1 MVTEQLSPKS
11 MVPEEDNIS
20 RFRTLPVPLQVLL
33 ICVPVFLGG
42 WAVEIADHELAEVV
56 FAAIS
61 DAYLQVSAFVAA
73 TFLLFYGIE
82 KLFKTDAA
90 ALLRE
95 ATFWQVPI
103 AAGLGAL
110 PGCGG
115 AVIVMTQYVSGRLS
129 FGAVVA
135 VLTATMG
142 DAAFLLIAQLPLTG
156 MAMIVLGFVIG
167 TLSGWVVNQIH
178 ASDFLYD
185 KKLSDVRLKIVGKD
199 ASNLFLDRIWFL
211 LLAPGL
217 VLAFLVAFQIDV
229 DSILSTDLLNKPATT
244 IGVMGGLLAIAMQVA
259 PKFGLVGDSNHSKQK
274 TILRKTIRE
283 TNFVTLWVIAA
294 YLAFELPVYFF
305 DINIQGI
312 FAGWASIVPLISV
325 LIGLLPGC
333 GPQVLVTTLF
343 IAGYL
348 PLSAQIGNALSN
360 DGDALFPAIAIAPKV
375 AIVATIYSAVP
386 ALIFSYAYFFVFE

>member
-1 MVTEQLSPKS
+1 MSTEQVSTHTMNPRENKPATFES
-11 MVPEEDNIS
+11 VS
-20 RFRTLPVPLQVLL
+20 RPIQMLL
-33 ICVPVFLGG
+33 IWVPVLLGG
-42 WAVEIADHELAEVV
+42 WAVEVISGDFAEVF

-61 DAYLQVSAFVAA
+61 DAYLQVSAFVAV

-82 KLFKTDAA
+82 KLFKVDAA
-90 ALLRE
+90 ALLQE

-142 DAAFLLIAQLPLTG
+142 DAAFLLIAQVPLTG
-156 MAMIVLGFVIG
+156 LSMIGLGFVIG
-167 TLSGWVVNQIH
+167 TLSGWIVNKIH
-178 ASDFLYD
+178 AFDFLYD
-185 KKLSDVRLKIVGKD
+185 HNLKTVRTKTAGKD
-199 ASNLFLDRIWFL
+199 TSSPFLDLLWFL

-217 VLAFLVAFQIDV
+217 ILAFLVAFQVDV
-229 DSILSTDLLNKPATT
+229 DSILSTEVLSKPATT
-244 IGVMGGLLAIAMQVA
+244 IGVMGGLLAISMQLA
-259 PKFGLVGDSNHSKQK
+259 PKLGLLGDDNHSKQK
-274 TILRKTIRE
+274 TIFRKTIRE
-283 TNFVTLWVIAA
+283 TNFITLWVICA

-305 DINIQGI
+305 DIDLQSI
-312 FAGWASIVPLISV
+312 FAGWAAIVPLISV
-325 LIGLLPGC
+325 LIGFLPGC

-375 AIVATIYSAVP
+375 AIVATFYSAIP
-386 ALIFSYAYFFVFE
+386 ALVASYVYFFAFE

>member
-1 MVTEQLSPKS
+1 MSTEQVSTHTMNPRENKPATFES
-11 MVPEEDNIS
+11 VS
-20 RFRTLPVPLQVLL
+20 RPIQMLL
-33 ICVPVFLGG
+33 IWVPVLLGG
-42 WAVEIADHELAEVV
+42 WAVEVISGDFAEVF

-61 DAYLQVSAFVAA
+61 DAYLQVSAFVAV

-82 KLFKTDAA
+82 KLFKVDAA
-90 ALLRE
+90 ALLQE

-156 MAMIVLGFVIG
+156 LSMIGLGFVIG
-167 TLSGWVVNQIH
+167 TLSGWIVNKIH

-185 KKLSDVRLKIVGKD
+185 HNLKTVRLKTVGKD
-199 ASNLFLDRIWFL
+199 TSSPFLDLLWFL

-217 VLAFLVAFQIDV
+217 ILAFLVAFQVDV
-229 DSILSTDLLNKPATT
+229 DSILSTEVLSKPATT
-244 IGVMGGLLAIAMQVA
+244 IGVMGGLLAISMQLA
-259 PKFGLVGDSNHSKQK
+259 PKLGLLGDDNHSKQK
-274 TILRKTIRE
+274 TIFRKTIRE
-283 TNFVTLWVIAA
+283 TNFITLWVICA

-305 DINIQGI
+305 DIDLQSI
-312 FAGWASIVPLISV
+312 FAGWAAIVPLISV
-325 LIGLLPGC
+325 LIGFLPGC

-375 AIVATIYSAVP
+375 AIVATFYSAIP
-386 ALIFSYAYFFVFE
+386 ALVASYVYFFAFE

>member
-1 MVTEQLSPKS
+1 MSTEQISTRT
-11 MVPEEDNIS
+11 MVPRENKPSKFDS
-20 RFRTLPVPLQVLL
+20 VPSPIQIFL
-33 ICVPVFLGG
+33 ICIPVLLGG
-42 WAVEIADHELAEVV
+42 WAVEAISGDLADV
-56 FAAIS
+56 FFTAIS

-82 KLFKTDAA
+82 KLFKADAA
-90 ALLRE
+90 ALLQE

-142 DAAFLLIAQLPLTG
+142 DAAFLLIAQVPLTG
-156 MAMIVLGFVIG
+156 LSMIGLGFVIG
-167 TLSGWVVNQIH
+167 TLSGWIVNKIH

-185 KKLSDVRLKIVGKD
+185 HNLKTVRLKTVEKD
-199 ASNLFLDRIWFL
+199 TSSPFLDLLWFL
-211 LLAPGL
+211 LLTPGL
-217 VLAFLVAFQIDV
+217 VLAFLVAFQVDV
-229 DSILSTDLLNKPATT
+229 DNILSTEVLSKPATT
-244 IGVMGGLLAIAMQVA
+244 IGVMGGLLAISMQLA
-259 PKFGLVGDSNHSKQK
+259 PKLGLLGDDNHSKQK
-274 TILRKTIRE
+274 TIFRKTIRE
-283 TNFVTLWVIAA
+283 TNFITLWVICA

-305 DINIQGI
+305 DIDLQSI
-312 FAGWASIVPLISV
+312 FAGWAAVVPLISV
-325 LIGLLPGC
+325 LIGFLPGC

-375 AIVATIYSAVP
+375 AIVATFYSAIP
-386 ALIFSYAYFFVFE
+386 ALVASYVYFFAFE

>member
-1 MVTEQLSPKS
+1 MSTEQVSTHTMNPRENKPATFES
-11 MVPEEDNIS
+11 VS
-20 RFRTLPVPLQVLL
+20 RPIQMLL
-33 ICVPVFLGG
+33 IWVPVLLGG
-42 WAVEIADHELAEVV
+42 WAVEVISGDFAEVF

-61 DAYLQVSAFVAA
+61 DAYLQVSAFVAV

-82 KLFKTDAA
+82 KLFKVDAA
-90 ALLRE
+90 ALLQE

-142 DAAFLLIAQLPLTG
+142 DAAFLLIAQVPLTG
-156 MAMIVLGFVIG
+156 LSMIGLGFVIG
-167 TLSGWVVNQIH
+167 TLSGWIVNKIH

-185 KKLSDVRLKIVGKD
+185 HNLKTVRLKTVGKD
-199 ASNLFLDRIWFL
+199 TSSPFLDLLWFL
-211 LLAPGL
+211 LLTPGL
-217 VLAFLVAFQIDV
+217 VLAFLVAFQVDV
-229 DSILSTDLLNKPATT
+229 DSILSTEVLSKPATT
-244 IGVMGGLLAIAMQVA
+244 IGVMGGLLAISMQLA
-259 PKFGLVGDSNHSKQK
+259 PKLGLLGDDNHSKQK
-274 TILRKTIRE
+274 TIFRKTIRE
-283 TNFVTLWVIAA
+283 TNFITLWVICA

-305 DINIQGI
+305 DIDLQSI
-312 FAGWASIVPLISV
+312 FAGWAAVVPLISV
-325 LIGLLPGC
+325 LIGFLPGC

-375 AIVATIYSAVP
+375 AIVATFYSAIP
-386 ALIFSYAYFFVFE
+386 ALVASYVYFFAFE

>member
-1 MVTEQLSPKS
+1 MSTEQVSTHTMNPRENKPATFES
-11 MVPEEDNIS
+11 VS
-20 RFRTLPVPLQVLL
+20 RPIQMLL
-33 ICVPVFLGG
+33 IWVPVLLGG
-42 WAVEIADHELAEVV
+42 WAVEVISGDFAEVF

-61 DAYLQVSAFVAA
+61 DAYLQVSAFVAV

-82 KLFKTDAA
+82 KLFKVDAA
-90 ALLRE
+90 ALLQE

-156 MAMIVLGFVIG
+156 LSMIGLGFVIG
-167 TLSGWVVNQIH
+167 TLSGWIVNKIH

-185 KKLSDVRLKIVGKD
+185 HNLKTVRLKTVGKD
-199 ASNLFLDRIWFL
+199 TSSPFLDLLWFL

-217 VLAFLVAFQIDV
+217 ILAFLVAFQVDV
-229 DSILSTDLLNKPATT
+229 DSILSTEVLSKPATT
-244 IGVMGGLLAIAMQVA
+244 IGVMGGLLAISMQLA
-259 PKFGLVGDSNHSKQK
+259 PKLGLLGDDNHSKQK
-274 TILRKTIRE
+274 TIFRKTIRE
-283 TNFVTLWVIAA
+283 TNFITLWVICA

-305 DINIQGI
+305 DIDLQSI
-312 FAGWASIVPLISV
+312 FAGWAAVVPLISV
-325 LIGLLPGC
+325 LIGFLPGC

-375 AIVATIYSAVP
+375 AIVATFYSAIP
-386 ALIFSYAYFFVFE
+386 ALVASYVYFFAFE

>member
-1 MVTEQLSPKS
+1 MSTEQVSTHTMNPRENKPATFES
-11 MVPEEDNIS
+11 VS
-20 RFRTLPVPLQVLL
+20 RPIQILL
-33 ICVPVFLGG
+33 IWVPVLLGG
-42 WAVEIADHELAEVV
+42 WAVEVISGDFADV
-56 FAAIS
+56 FFGAIS
-61 DAYLQVSAFVAA
+61 DAYLQVSAFVAL

-82 KLFKTDAA
+82 KLFKVDAA
-90 ALLRE
+90 TLLQE

-142 DAAFLLIAQLPLTG
+142 DAAFLLIAQVPLTG
-156 MAMIVLGFVIG
+156 LSMIGLGFVIG
-167 TLSGWVVNQIH
+167 TLSGWIVNKIH
-178 ASDFLYD
+178 AFDFLYD
-185 KKLSDVRLKIVGKD
+185 HNLKTVRLKAVGKD
-199 ASNLFLDRIWFL
+199 TSSPFLDLLWFL
-211 LLAPGL
+211 LLTPGL
-217 VLAFLVAFQIDV
+217 VLAFLVAFQVDV
-229 DSILSTDLLNKPATT
+229 DSILSTEVLSKPATT
-244 IGVMGGLLAIAMQVA
+244 IGVMGGLLAISMQLA
-259 PKFGLVGDSNHSKQK
+259 PKLGLLGDDNHSKRK
-274 TILRKTIRE
+274 TIFRKTIRE
-283 TNFVTLWVIAA
+283 TNFITLWVIFA

-305 DINIQGI
+305 DIDLQSI
-312 FAGWASIVPLISV
+312 FAGWAAIVPLISV
-325 LIGLLPGC
+325 LIGFLPGC

-375 AIVATIYSAVP
+375 AIVATFYSAIP
-386 ALIFSYAYFFVFE
+386 ALVASYVYFFAFE

>member
-1 MVTEQLSPKS
+1 MSTEQVSTHT
-11 MVPEEDNIS
+11 MNS
-20 RFRTLPVPLQVLL
+20 RENKPATFESFSRPIQILL
-33 ICVPVFLGG
+33 IWVPVLLGG
-42 WAVEIADHELAEVV
+42 WAVEVISGDFAEVF

-61 DAYLQVSAFVAA
+61 DAYLQVSAFVAV

-82 KLFKTDAA
+82 KLFKVDAA
-90 ALLRE
+90 ALLQE

-142 DAAFLLIAQLPLTG
+142 DAAFLLIAQMPLTG
-156 MAMIVLGFVIG
+156 LSMIGLGFVIG
-167 TLSGWVVNQIH
+167 TLSGWIVNKIH
-178 ASDFLYD
+178 AFDFLYD
-185 KKLSDVRLKIVGKD
+185 HNLKTVRTKTAGKD
-199 ASNLFLDRIWFL
+199 TSSPFLDLLWFL

-217 VLAFLVAFQIDV
+217 ILAFLVAFQVDV
-229 DSILSTDLLNKPATT
+229 DSILSTEVLSKPATT
-244 IGVMGGLLAIAMQVA
+244 IGVMGGLLAISMQLA
-259 PKFGLVGDSNHSKQK
+259 PKLGLLGDDNHSKQK
-274 TILRKTIRE
+274 TIFRKTIRE
-283 TNFVTLWVIAA
+283 TNFITLWVICA

-305 DINIQGI
+305 DIDLQSI
-312 FAGWASIVPLISV
+312 FAGWAAVVPLISV
-325 LIGLLPGC
+325 LIGFLPGC

-375 AIVATIYSAVP
+375 AIVATFYSAIP
-386 ALIFSYAYFFVFE
+386 ALVASYVYFFAFE

>member
-1 MVTEQLSPKS
+1 M
-11 MVPEEDNIS
+11 
-20 RFRTLPVPLQVLL
+20 LL
-33 ICVPVFLGG
+33 IWVPVLLGG
-42 WAVEIADHELAEVV
+42 WAVEVISGDFAEVF

-61 DAYLQVSAFVAA
+61 DAYLQVSAFVAV

-82 KLFKTDAA
+82 KLFKVDAA
-90 ALLRE
+90 ALLQE

-142 DAAFLLIAQLPLTG
+142 DAAFLLIAQVPLTG
-156 MAMIVLGFVIG
+156 LSMIGLGFVIG
-167 TLSGWVVNQIH
+167 TLSGWIVNKIH

-185 KKLSDVRLKIVGKD
+185 HNLKTVRLKTVGKD
-199 ASNLFLDRIWFL
+199 TSSPFLDLLWFL

-217 VLAFLVAFQIDV
+217 ILAFLVAFQVDV
-229 DSILSTDLLNKPATT
+229 DSILSTEVLSKPATT
-244 IGVMGGLLAIAMQVA
+244 IGVMGGLLAISMQLA
-259 PKFGLVGDSNHSKQK
+259 PKLGLLGDDNHSKQK
-274 TILRKTIRE
+274 TIFRKTIRE
-283 TNFVTLWVIAA
+283 TNFITLWVICA

-305 DINIQGI
+305 DIDLQSI
-312 FAGWASIVPLISV
+312 FAGWAAIVPLISV
-325 LIGLLPGC
+325 LIGFLPGC

-375 AIVATIYSAVP
+375 AIVATFYSAIP
-386 ALIFSYAYFFVFE
+386 ALVASYVYFFAFE

>member
-1 MVTEQLSPKS
+1 MNPRENKPATFESV
-11 MVPEEDNIS
+11 S
-20 RFRTLPVPLQVLL
+20 RPIQMLL
-33 ICVPVFLGG
+33 IWVPVLLGG
-42 WAVEIADHELAEVV
+42 WAVEVISGDFAEVF

-61 DAYLQVSAFVAA
+61 DAYLQVSAFVAV

-82 KLFKTDAA
+82 KLFKVDAA
-90 ALLRE
+90 ALLQE

-142 DAAFLLIAQLPLTG
+142 DAAFLLIAQVPLTG
-156 MAMIVLGFVIG
+156 LSMIGLGFVIG
-167 TLSGWVVNQIH
+167 TLSGWIVNKIH

-185 KKLSDVRLKIVGKD
+185 HNLKTVRLKTVGKD
-199 ASNLFLDRIWFL
+199 TSSPFLDLLWFL

-217 VLAFLVAFQIDV
+217 ILAFLVAFQVDV
-229 DSILSTDLLNKPATT
+229 DSILSTEVLSKPATT
-244 IGVMGGLLAIAMQVA
+244 IGVMGGLLAISMQLA
-259 PKFGLVGDSNHSKQK
+259 PKLGLLGDDNHSKQK
-274 TILRKTIRE
+274 TIFRKTIRE
-283 TNFVTLWVIAA
+283 TNFITLWVICA

-305 DINIQGI
+305 DIDLQSI
-312 FAGWASIVPLISV
+312 FAGWAAVVPLISV
-325 LIGLLPGC
+325 LIGFLPGC

-375 AIVATIYSAVP
+375 AIVATFYSAIP
-386 ALIFSYAYFFVFE
+386 ALVASYVYFFAFE

>member
-1 MVTEQLSPKS
+1 MSTEQVSTHTMNPRENKPATFES
-11 MVPEEDNIS
+11 VS
-20 RFRTLPVPLQVLL
+20 RPIQMLL
-33 ICVPVFLGG
+33 IWVPVLLGG
-42 WAVEIADHELAEVV
+42 WAVEVISGDFAEVF

-61 DAYLQVSAFVAA
+61 DAYLQVSAFVAV

-82 KLFKTDAA
+82 KLFKVDAA
-90 ALLRE
+90 ALLQE

-156 MAMIVLGFVIG
+156 LSMIGLGFVIG
-167 TLSGWVVNQIH
+167 TLSGWIVNKIH
-178 ASDFLYD
+178 AFDFLYD
-185 KKLSDVRLKIVGKD
+185 HNLKTVRLKTVGKD
-199 ASNLFLDRIWFL
+199 TSSPFLDLLWFL

-217 VLAFLVAFQIDV
+217 ILAFLVAFQVDV
-229 DSILSTDLLNKPATT
+229 DSILSTEVLSKPATT
-244 IGVMGGLLAIAMQVA
+244 IGVMGGLLAISMQLA
-259 PKFGLVGDSNHSKQK
+259 PKLGLLGDDNHSKQK
-274 TILRKTIRE
+274 TIFRKTIRE
-283 TNFVTLWVIAA
+283 TNFITLWVICA

-305 DINIQGI
+305 DIDLQSI
-312 FAGWASIVPLISV
+312 FAGWAAVVPLISV
-325 LIGLLPGC
+325 LIGFLPGC

-375 AIVATIYSAVP
+375 AIVATFYSAIP
-386 ALIFSYAYFFVFE
+386 ALVASYVYFFAFE